1 MTAHS
6 TLIRDADLAGFYSLR
21 RRPGTDGFYLLLN
34 GRRIGNVYAPI
45 EGTVIET
52 WGVSL
57 DAGLFPEDQ
66 EPPAPFVRLYHEFP
80 TLSAALAF
88 LNAEE
93 PLPATYSPWSY
104 EAGFHSGA
112 SA

>member
-1 MTAHS
+1 MNAPSPRTHN
-6 TLIRDADLAGFYSLR
+6 TDLAGFYSLR
-21 RRPGTDGFYLLLN
+21 RRAGTDGFYLLLN

-45 EGTVIET
+45 EGTAIET

-57 DAGLFPEDQ
+57 DGVLFPEDQ

-80 TLSAALAF
+80 TLGAALAF
-88 LNAEE
+88 LDAEE

-104 EAGFHSGA
+104 EAGFYSGA